1 MKNYLFMFLTVI
13 VSSMYLFPFEFS
25 FLPGMNT
32 KMLLGGLGLI
42 ILTIQLAKKQDA
54 LIDYNIFTLSVIAI
68 LISLTALFSVTLNA
82 TAETSY
88 VTYIV
93 SMWVWAS
100 GAYTVVTFIR
110 KVHGYSSV
118 RIVCNY
124 LIAVCV
130 AQCVLALM
138 IDTYPTFKNA
148 VHIFVGK
155 IAGIVDNIHM
165 LDDRNRL
172 YGIGAA
178 LDIAGS
184 RFSAILFMITYLC
197 VKYQKELSKTQ
208 LLLYIFS
215 FLFIALVGNMIA
227 RTTTVGLLLSIVY
240 FIYASRNQV
249 YHLINKE
256 ARLWKYVTGG
266 LVVFLVAVTVIYNR
280 DAQIQANIRFAFEGF
295 FSLVEEGR
303 WDVGS
308 NKTLANMYVFP
319 ETLKTWLIGDGY
331 FENPTSDPTY
341 TGYMWKGFYQGTDVG
356 YLRFI
361 FFFGMIGLGLFIAFM
376 CKVCTSCMKKFAE
389 QKFLFAMLLAINFI
403 VWFKVSTDIFLIFA
417 LFLCIGED
425 EDREVTSQL

>member
-308 NKTLANMYVFP
+308 NKTLANMSVSYTHL
-319 ETLKTWLIGDGY
+319 TL
-331 FENPTSDPTY
+331 PTI
-341 TGYMWKGFYQGTDVG
+341 
-356 YLRFI
+356 LR
-361 FFFGMIGLGLFIAFM
+361 
-376 CKVCTSCMKKFAE
+376 V
-389 QKFLFAMLLAINFI
+389 
-403 VWFKVSTDIFLIFA
+403 
-417 LFLCIGED
+417 
-425 EDREVTSQL
+425 

>member
-1 MKNYLFMFLTVI
+1 MKTYVFIFLTVI

-25 FLPGMNT
+25 FLPRMNT

-42 ILTIQLAKKQDA
+42 ILTIQLAKKRNA
-54 LIDYNIFTLSVIAI
+54 LIDRNMFTLSVIAI
-68 LISLTALFSVTLNA
+68 LISLTALFSVTFNA

-88 VTYIV
+88 ITYIV
-93 SMWVWAS
+93 SMWVWVS

-110 KVHGYSSV
+110 KVHGYVSV

-130 AQCVLALM
+130 IQCALALM
-138 IDTYPTFKNA
+138 IDAWPILKETVNNSIGRFGGMGTA
-148 VHIFVGK
+148 SRM
-155 IAGIVDNIHM
+155 DE
-165 LDDRNRL
+165 RNRL

-184 RFSAILFMITYLC
+184 RFSAVLFMITYLC
-197 VKYQKELSKTQ
+197 VRYQKELSKTR
-208 LLLYIFS
+208 LLFYIFS
-215 FLFIALVGNMIA
+215 FLIIALVGNMIS
-227 RTTTVGLLLSIVY
+227 RTTTIGLLLSVVY
-240 FIYASRNQV
+240 FIYVSRSQV
-249 YHLINKE
+249 CYLIDKD

-280 DAQIQANIRFAFEGF
+280 DAQMHTNIRFAFEGF

-308 NKTLANMYVFP
+308 NKMLANMYVFP

-376 CKVCTSCMKKFAE
+376 CKVCTNCMKKFAE
-389 QKFLFAMLLAINFI
+389 QKFLFAMLLVINFI

-425 EDREVTSQL
+425 ENREVTSQL

>member
-1 MKNYLFMFLTVI
+1 
-13 VSSMYLFPFEFS
+13 MYLFPFEFS

-54 LIDYNIFTLSVIAI
+54 LIDYNIFSLSVIAI

-227 RTTTVGLLLSIVY
+227 RTTTVGLLLSCLLY
-240 FIYASRNQV
+240 
-249 YHLINKE
+249 
-256 ARLWKYVTGG
+256 
-266 LVVFLVAVTVIYNR
+266 
-280 DAQIQANIRFAFEGF
+280 
-295 FSLVEEGR
+295 
-303 WDVGS
+303 
-308 NKTLANMYVFP
+308 
-319 ETLKTWLIGDGY
+319 
-331 FENPTSDPTY
+331 TSD
-341 TGYMWKGFYQGTDVG
+341 
-356 YLRFI
+356 
-361 FFFGMIGLGLFIAFM
+361 A
-376 CKVCTSCMKKFAE
+376 A
-389 QKFLFAMLLAINFI
+389 
-403 VWFKVSTDIFLIFA
+403 
-417 LFLCIGED
+417 D
-425 EDREVTSQL
+425 E